1 MVKVKLFGLFFFQ
14 KRLALKVSNKME
26 EKLQLV
32 RAAATTAVIEAL
44 PGTASLSGVGLVLQL
59 K

>member
-1 MVKVKLFGLFFFQ
+1 MLKDWSNFAK

-26 EKLQLV
+26 EKLQSV
-32 RAAATTAVIEAL
+32 RAAATTAVIEVL
-44 PGTASLSGVGLVLQL
+44 PGKTNSSL